1 MSTRWTGPQAV
12 AAGSMKWQILW
23 VPKVTVSAARTCGS
37 GVSPVS
43 TSTPDGVST
52 ATIGTSYSSAELDR
66 GQGVRAEAGATADAD
81 DAVDHHVGRADV
93 VGRADAGHRLL
104 SKPPD
109 RLRERWR
116 RGGRR

>member
-52 ATIGTSYSSAELDR
+52 ATIGTSYSSADS
-66 GQGVRAEAGATADAD
+66 TAAK
-81 DAVDHHVGRADV
+81 A
-93 VGRADAGHRLL
+93 
-104 SKPPD
+104 S
-109 RLRERWR
+109 
-116 RGGRR
+116 GRRPGRPPMPTMPSTTTSAVRMSSVEPTRPPAAFKASRPAA